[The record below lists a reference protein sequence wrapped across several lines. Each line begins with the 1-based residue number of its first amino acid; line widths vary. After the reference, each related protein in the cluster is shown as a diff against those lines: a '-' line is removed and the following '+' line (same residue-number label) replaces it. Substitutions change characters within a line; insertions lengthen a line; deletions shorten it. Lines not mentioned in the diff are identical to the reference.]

1 MKKVSTFLCMVLCS
15 IALHANVV
23 TGTCGDSLTWSYD
36 TDTKALT
43 IEGSGAMAD
52 YDYCSSNQ
60 PWAQVSSDIL
70 SVSLPEGLTSIGSSA
85 FERCSAL
92 TSINFSNSV
101 TSIGRAAFY
110 GCSSLNTI
118 ILPNS
123 VASIEMEAFRECSSL
138 TSIIL
143 PNSVKSI
150 GSWAFLGCSSL
161 TSIILPNS
169 VTSIGEYM
177 FYGCSSLTSVT
188 IPNSVTSIG
197 EYAFADCTFLTSIIL
212 PNSVTS
218 IGGSAFSSCAQ
229 VIVECTTPPT
239 IESGT
244 FKSDASIFVPCS
256 AFDTYLQTAV
266 WQFLDLKGLSHTI
279 NLSATEGGKATITA
293 TDCDSTTATIEAI
306 EDNLYQ
312 FSQWSDGNT
321 DNPRTIILDKDTTL
335 SAIFAF
341 ATSGICGD
349 SLTWTY
355 QNHTLQIDGTGEMY
369 SYFLKDKPWKVWEDS
384 INELVWNA
392 KNTYGWSSIYV
403 DVYPFYSISSQITSV
418 VFGDNVE
425 TIPTGLC
432 YSMEQLQSIT
442 IPINAKQIMSGTF
455 DGCTS
460 LKEIVWNAKNCSNSA
475 GEDQH
480 YLVFDGVATQIQ
492 TFTFGNQVEVI
503 PYGLCANM
511 TNLVSVTIPESVKKI
526 SGGVFENCYRISSIA
541 YNAKNASNMTEDG
554 QFYLIFNG
562 ANSNVKTFT
571 IGENVETLPSYLC
584 CDMSQLTSIT
594 IPENVREILGGVF
607 EGCSKLSNVYWNAKK
622 ASNDA
627 GDGYFYYIFNNLASQ
642 IKLFEIG
649 ENVETLP
656 VAICEN
662 MINLKA
668 LTIPASIKSLDYHS
682 FYNCSGLQHINA
694 EAEKAPTIGY
704 ETFDGVP
711 VNTPIYIP
719 CGSKKSY
726 TSKWSYFKNIVEPD
740 PDYSI
745 AVYSSDLN
753 QGTANIDQPNTCSND
768 EAVISA
774 TSKKGYIFKEWG
786 DGNTENPRSVMV
798 TSNLTFIA
806 YFEEVTAVDN
816 IQLESQE
823 AEKILINNHVYIQRN
838 GHTYTIVGDCVDE

>member
-1 MKKVSTFLCMVLCS
+1 
-15 IALHANVV
+15 
-23 TGTCGDSLTWSYD
+23 
-36 TDTKALT
+36 
-43 IEGSGAMAD
+43 
-52 YDYCSSNQ
+52 
-60 PWAQVSSDIL
+60 
-70 SVSLPEGLTSIGSSA
+70 
-85 FERCSAL
+85 
-92 TSINFSNSV
+92 
-101 TSIGRAAFY
+101 
-110 GCSSLNTI
+110 
-118 ILPNS
+118 
-123 VASIEMEAFRECSSL
+123 
-138 TSIIL
+138 
-143 PNSVKSI
+143 
-150 GSWAFLGCSSL
+150 
-161 TSIILPNS
+161 
-169 VTSIGEYM
+169 
-177 FYGCSSLTSVT
+177 
-188 IPNSVTSIG
+188 
-197 EYAFADCTFLTSIIL
+197 
-212 PNSVTS
+212 
-218 IGGSAFSSCAQ
+218 
-229 VIVECTTPPT
+229 
-239 IESGT
+239 
-244 FKSDASIFVPCS
+244 
-256 AFDTYLQTAV
+256 
-266 WQFLDLKGLSHTI
+266 
-279 NLSATEGGKATITA
+279 
-293 TDCDSTTATIEAI
+293 
-306 EDNLYQ
+306 
-312 FSQWSDGNT
+312 
-321 DNPRTIILDKDTTL
+321 
-335 SAIFAF
+335 
-341 ATSGICGD
+341 
-349 SLTWTY
+349 
-355 QNHTLQIDGTGEMY
+355 
-369 SYFLKDKPWKVWEDS
+369 
-384 INELVWNA
+384 
-392 KNTYGWSSIYV
+392 
-403 DVYPFYSISSQITSV
+403 
-418 VFGDNVE
+418 
-425 TIPTGLC
+425 
-432 YSMEQLQSIT
+432 
-442 IPINAKQIMSGTF
+442 
-455 DGCTS
+455 
-460 LKEIVWNAKNCSNSA
+460 
-475 GEDQH
+475 
-480 YLVFDGVATQIQ
+480 
-492 TFTFGNQVEVI
+492 
-503 PYGLCANM
+503 
-511 TNLVSVTIPESVKKI
+511 
-526 SGGVFENCYRISSIA
+526 
-541 YNAKNASNMTEDG
+541 MTEDG

-656 VAICEN
+656 AAICEN
-662 MINLKA
+662 MTNLKA

-816 IQLESQE
+816 IQSESQE